1 MRLGSSTIAFVG
13 YAAAATLAAAC
24 SKDPNLNVQ
33 TASASETPAAQ
44 VQPAHSTQTPA
55 GGAAEAGQQLPPGHP
70 AVAPGAA
77 GGAMGGFDLQPVD
90 PNAGRGQTGL
100 AWNAPESW
108 LAQPPSNS
116 MRRAQYQVPGPGGNG
131 ECVVFYFGPG
141 QGGAPMEN
149 AQRWAGQFAQPG
161 GKNPLEVM
169 KTRMGEAGGVPVL
182 FVETTGTYVAG
193 AMMGGPTEAKQG
205 WALLGAVV
213 EGADANWFFKFTGPA
228 KTIEAQR
235 AAFDAMITSV
245 RRGG

>member
-1 MRLGSSTIAFVG
+1 MRFGSSSLTFLC

-24 SKDPNLNVQ
+24 SKDPKLDVQ
-33 TASASETPAAQ
+33 TASAGESPAAAQVAPAHSQQAPAAQ
-44 VQPAHSTQTPA
+44 
-55 GGAAEAGQQLPPGHP
+55 GELPPGHP
-70 AVAPGAA
+70 TVPPGAA
-77 GGAMGGFDLQPVD
+77 GGAMGGSFDLAPVD
-90 PNAGRGQTGL
+90 PNAGRGQAGITW
-100 AWNAPESW
+100 AAPEGW
-108 LAQPPSNS
+108 VVQPPTNS

-149 AQRWAGQFAQPG
+149 AQRWASQFAQPG

-182 FVETTGTYVAG
+182 FVETTGTYAAG
-193 AMMGGPTEAKQG
+193 AMMGGPAEPKEG

-228 KTIEAQR
+228 KTLEAQR
-235 AAFDAMITSV
+235 AAFDAMIASV
-245 RRGG
+245 KRGG